1 MPSCF
6 GLAVSRFG
14 LRLVK
19 KYETVK
25 MTFADDSQGRAL
37 IGTFYCYQVMQTK
50 VFTCALPRRR
60 FIKAEQKRDIQERL
74 VKDEI

>member
-1 MPSCF
+1 
-6 GLAVSRFG
+6 
-14 LRLVK
+14 
-19 KYETVK
+19 